1 MRGCRGGHAE
11 DVFDVAW
18 APDASALLSGSIE
31 NVCIIWD
38 AERGRGQ
45 SRLADHSHYVQ
56 GVAWDPARRFLVSQ
70 SADRTC
76 RCPSLLHS
84 DLIPALIECTTLL
97 PLLVC

>member
-1 MRGCRGGHAE
+1 MRCCPVMRQVPDCCACWPARGGHAE

-38 AERGRGQ
+38 AERARGQ

-56 GVAWDPARRFLVSQ
+56 GVAWDPARKFLVSQ

-76 RCPSLLHS
+76 R
-84 DLIPALIECTTLL
+84 
-97 PLLVC
+97 